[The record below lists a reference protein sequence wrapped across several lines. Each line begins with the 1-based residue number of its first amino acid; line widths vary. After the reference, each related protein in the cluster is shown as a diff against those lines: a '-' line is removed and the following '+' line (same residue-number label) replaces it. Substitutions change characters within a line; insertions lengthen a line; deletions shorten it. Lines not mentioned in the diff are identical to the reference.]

1 MKGIEE
7 FPNRW
12 KYVSFSQIGRI
23 NIVKMTTLPK
33 TIYRFNVI
41 AIKMSMA
48 FSTDLEQI
56 TLKFLWKHKR
66 SQIAKTIFRKNIV
79 GATMLLNFRLY
90 YKVSVIK
97 TEWFGT
103 KTDMKINVTE
113 QRVKKYTYGLM
124 AN

>member
-12 KYVSFSQIGRI
+12 KYVSFSWIGRI

-33 TIYRFNVI
+33 TICRFTII

-79 GATMLLNFRLY
+79 GANMLLNFRLY

-103 KTDMKINVTE
+103 KRDMKINVTE
-113 QRVKKYTYGLM
+113 
-124 AN
+124 

>member
-12 KYVSFSQIGRI
+12 KYISFSWIGRI
-23 NIVKMTTLPK
+23 NIVKMNILPK
-33 TIYRFNVI
+33 TICRFNAI
-41 AIKMSMA
+41 TIKMSMA

-90 YKVSVIK
+90 CKVPVIK

-113 QRVKKYTYGLM
+113 
-124 AN
+124 